1 VAQAMLITSLSERAA
16 LIQILSASL
25 LPLFSPAAFYLP
37 TEPPQAKGRASCLA
51 LPCLALPCLA
61 LPCLALPCLAY
72 HNDIKGGN
80 IAPLMAPYF
89 SRLMKFHLLRASKAL
104 PSIKQSS
111 SATLVY
117 FEVQMGLCIY
127 SSRIGSLFGAR
138 MQNVL
143 LVFSFSARVGVNNW
157 HRFRALSLTP
167 FIYSAHPD
175 PIQTPAPSLKCS
187 LRPFVRS
194 SLATTD

>member
-1 VAQAMLITSLSERAA
+1 MLITSLSERAA

-37 TEPPQAKGRASCLA
+37 TEPPQAKGRAS
-51 LPCLALPCLA
+51 
-61 LPCLALPCLAY
+61 CLALPCLAY